1 MTKRERM
8 IVSAYTGVLMGTM
21 PEFHEWVEEYLGHPV
36 WTHDFSTQE
45 FWEDLRTRTSKEFM
59 ELCSG
64 GILHSDAGNG
74 TRDTLC
80 ESSERL
86 TKPELK

>member
-21 PEFHEWVEEYLGHPV
+21 PEFHEWVEEYLEHPV
-36 WTHDFSTQE
+36 WTHDFETQE

-59 ELCSG
+59 ELCNGGTSKGVMELCSG
-64 GILHSDAGNG
+64 GISHSDAGKSMKG
-74 TRDTLC
+74 IL
-80 ESSERL
+80 
-86 TKPELK
+86 